1 MKLNEA
7 LEIVLAAADG
17 EVVTIEAFHGE
28 FEEEFEKVDEI
39 RAAMSVV
46 RLFAESA
53 DLDKLQKELITY
65 RVQKGKLNGIYSY
78 SAPR

>member
-1 MKLNEA
+1 MQLDEA
-7 LEIVLAAADG
+7 LEIVLEAA
-17 EVVTIEAFHGE
+17 EAE
-28 FEEEFEKVDEI
+28 ALTQKFEEEFEKVDEI
-39 RAAMSVV
+39 RAAISVV

-53 DLDKLQKELITY
+53 DLDTLQEELITY